1 MVSEIQTVEFEIQKI
16 YKGIN
21 SSTKRIILNT
31 DFNPA
36 TCGNDEDEAAKK
48 GQEWIVFVY
57 RDEKDNSLHYGGMCD
72 PSSQLEKASDLSEYE
87 NKIFSVKDKQAIIGT
102 VVDDMKIKGIKN
114 IEVVLEG
121 EGQNLTTRTDE
132 KGFYYFPVI
141 SKGNYKIIINIPFPA
156 FISGG
161 SFIVKENPIKENAN
175 EDAKILK
182 NILNYEIQ
190 LKDGEFNYNEIDLFV
205 L

>member
-48 GQEWIVFVY
+48 SQQWIVFVY

-72 PSSQLEKASDLSEYE
+72 PSSHLEKASDLSEYE
-87 NKIFSVKDKQAIIGT
+87 NNFFSVKDKQAIIGT
-102 VVDDMKIKGIKN
+102 VVD
-114 IEVVLEG
+114 
-121 EGQNLTTRTDE
+121 
-132 KGFYYFPVI
+132 
-141 SKGNYKIIINIPFPA
+141 
-156 FISGG
+156 
-161 SFIVKENPIKENAN
+161 
-175 EDAKILK
+175 
-182 NILNYEIQ
+182 
-190 LKDGEFNYNEIDLFV
+190 
-205 L
+205 